1 MRESSGSRGTS
12 RNGGNIHVH
21 TDIPF
26 VTPHPQVT
34 ISKTQPASLAPL
46 RIRAAVFQE
55 LIRISPAAN
64 YTQELVT
71 GPKGLLSRGLLEAD
85 ALRYG
90 ALPPSKEQRAT
101 LAASLADFVR
111 SRFTSYARLHSQ
123 TELTGIPGFWQETS
137 GAVHIWKP
145 RNYVMPI
152 LLIPYRDAKGM
163 IQACQ
168 MRLHQ
173 DDLALD
179 EKRYRWLASPS
190 ERLGTGSGT
199 PIHFTFAPQTLPA
212 GGTIVITEGALKA
225 DTTVRFRPKARV
237 IATSG
242 VSCSHDQIIEAS
254 RPYNALIAFDADHRT
269 NPQVC
274 RQLARLIAQR
284 IQDTRSRHQSLTT
297 KVLSWDG
304 PKGIDEAVRA
314 NIKLR
319 TLTIVQ
325 WRATL
330 RDRPLAEVTSLWD
343 EIGFRP

>member
-1 MRESSGSRGTS
+1 MRESSGSRGIS

-26 VTPHPQVT
+26 VTTHRQVT
-34 ISKTQPASLAPL
+34 LSKTQSPSLAPL

-64 YTQELVT
+64 YTEELVT
-71 GPKGLLSRGLLEAD
+71 GPGGLLSRGLLKAH
-85 ALRYG
+85 ALAYG
-90 ALPPSKEQRAT
+90 ALPPTKEQRVT
-101 LAASLADFVR
+101 LAALLTHFVR
-111 SRFTSYARLHSQ
+111 TRFTSYARLHSHA
-123 TELTGIPGFWQETS
+123 ELIGIPGFWQEPS

-145 RNYVMPI
+145 RNYFMPI
-152 LLIPYRDAKGM
+152 LLIPYKDANRL

-173 DDLALD
+173 NDLAPG

-190 ERLGTGSGT
+190 ERRGTGSGT
-199 PIHFTFAPQTLPA
+199 PIHFTFAPQKLPA
-212 GGTIVITEGALKA
+212 GATVVITEGALKA
-225 DTTVRFRPKARV
+225 DTMVRFRPKAPV

-242 VSCSHDQIIEAS
+242 VSCSHDQIIDAA

-284 IQDTRSRHQSLTT
+284 IEDTRAHQQSLTT
-297 KVLSWDG
+297 KILSWKG
-304 PKGIDEAVRA
+304 PKGIDDAVRA
-314 NIKLR
+314 NIKLT
-319 TLTIVQ
+319 TLTIVE
-325 WRATL
+325 WHATL
-330 RDRPLAEVTSLWD
+330 EDGPLAEVTNFWD
-343 EIGFRP
+343 EIKFRP

>member
-1 MRESSGSRGTS
+1 MRESSGSRGVS
-12 RNGGNIHVH
+12 RNGGHIHVH
-21 TDIPF
+21 TEIPF
-26 VTPHPQVT
+26 VTTHQPVT
-34 ISKTQPASLAPL
+34 LSKSQSPLAPL
-46 RIRAAVFQE
+46 GVRAAVFQE

-71 GPKGLLSRGLLEAD
+71 GPGGLLSRGLLEAD
-85 ALRYG
+85 ALGYG
-90 ALPPSKEQRAT
+90 ALPPTKEERAT

-111 SRFTSYARLHSQ
+111 TRFTGYAKLHSQ
-123 TELTGIPGFWQETS
+123 AELIGIPGFWQEAS

-145 RNYVMPI
+145 RDYLMPI

-173 DDLALD
+173 NDLAPD

-190 ERLGTGSGT
+190 ERRGTGSGT
-199 PIHFTFAPQTLPA
+199 PIHFTFVPQKLPA
-212 GGTIVITEGALKA
+212 GGTVVITEGALKA
-225 DTTVRFRPKARV
+225 DTLVRFRPKARV

-254 RPYNALIAFDADHRT
+254 RPYNVLIAFDADHRT
-269 NPQVC
+269 NPQVS

-284 IQDTRSRHQSLTT
+284 IEGTRAHHQSLTT

-304 PKGIDEAVRA
+304 PKGIDDAVRA
-314 NIKLR
+314 NIKLA
-319 TLTIVQ
+319 TLTIVEWQ
-325 WRATL
+325 ATL
-330 RDRPLAEVTSLWD
+330 EDGPLAEVTTFWN